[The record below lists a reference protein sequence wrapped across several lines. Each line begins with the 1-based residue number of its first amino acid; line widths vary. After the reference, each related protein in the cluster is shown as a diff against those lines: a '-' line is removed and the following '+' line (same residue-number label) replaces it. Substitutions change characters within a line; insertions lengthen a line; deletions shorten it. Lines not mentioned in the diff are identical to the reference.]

1 MANITGDMTFD
12 MTGGMTGDMIPSTA
26 GAVVVDPT
34 MSFIS
39 GYNQATYGSDPSV
52 RDRRSGFHLDSPTG
66 TTSGSLIKYAF
77 GSSVT
82 VGNNLQVRGAFGEE
96 SKENEEGENTFYY
109 NFYLIGY
116 GFGADQSAQ
125 KADANANWGQSVY
138 TTASILNS
146 ANNFTATF
154 TATGTQ
160 PVQIYL
166 SSSALANWQSDTG
179 LGATARPYYVRYSG
193 VTSSNWIVMGIGQSN
208 TITLS

>member
-26 GAVVVDPT
+26 AAVVVDPT

-39 GYNQATYGSDPSV
+39 GYNQETYGSEPSV
-52 RDRRSGFHLDSPTG
+52 RNRRSGFHLDSPTG
-66 TTSGSLIKYAF
+66 ATSGSLVKHAL
-77 GSSVT
+77 GSSIT
-82 VGNNLQVRGAFGEE
+82 VGNNLQVRGAFAEE
-96 SKENEEGENTFYY
+96 KREREEGENSFYY

-116 GFGADQSAQ
+116 GFGADQVAQ
-125 KADANANWGQSVY
+125 RADANANWGQSVY

-154 TATGTQ
+154 TAYLSE
-160 PVQIYL
+160 PVNISL

-179 LGATARPYYVRYSG
+179 LGATARPFYVPYSG

>member
-26 GAVVVDPT
+26 AAVVVDPT

-39 GYNQATYGSDPSV
+39 GYNQETYGNDPSV

-66 TTSGSLIKYAF
+66 ATSGSLVKHAL
-77 GSSVT
+77 GASVT
-82 VGNNLQVRGAFGEE
+82 VGSNLQVRGAFGEE
-96 SKENEEGENTFYY
+96 SRENEEGENSFYY

-116 GFGADQSAQ
+116 GFGADSTAQ
-125 KADANANWGQSVY
+125 RADANANWGQSVY
-138 TTASILNS
+138 TTASILNNVNS
-146 ANNFTATF
+146 NTATF

-160 PVQIYL
+160 PYQIYL
-166 SSSALANWQSDTG
+166 NSTALANWQSDTG
-179 LGATARPYYVRYSG
+179 LGSTARPFYVPYSG
-193 VTSSNWIVMGIGQSN
+193 VTSTNWVVMGIGWSN